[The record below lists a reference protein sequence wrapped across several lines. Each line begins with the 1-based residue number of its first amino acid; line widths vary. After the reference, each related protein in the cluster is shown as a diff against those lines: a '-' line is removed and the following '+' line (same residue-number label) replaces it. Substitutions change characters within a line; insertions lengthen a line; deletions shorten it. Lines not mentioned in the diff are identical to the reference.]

1 MNMMLVVSGAYAY
14 DRTVDEI
21 VAASVV
27 HEEGTVLSMGREEE
41 GLVDPSVDHQLHPG
55 KRCYSVD
62 GVGSYRRSRRA
73 AVLCHARSRR
83 P

>member
-41 GLVDPSVDHQLHPG
+41 GLVD
-55 KRCYSVD
+55 
-62 GVGSYRRSRRA
+62 
-73 AVLCHARSRR
+73 R